1 MALIGPNCYGF
12 INYLDDVALWPF
24 AHGGHAGTFAAIIT
38 QSGMFSSDIT
48 MSQRSLPLTTM
59 ISAGNQSI
67 MDIADFIDILC
78 EDTRTRAIGV
88 HIEGLADIAKFER
101 AALKALEHNTAVVAL
116 KTGRSDIG
124 GSLTL
129 SHTGSLSGAKE
140 LYDALFERLGII
152 SVTNPSQFLEVLKY
166 LCVVPAPKGP
176 RLQALPALAEGQRCL
191 QTTQKQL
198 IYSSAFSDQAKQE
211 LTTLLP
217 PLPPCQIR
225 WTTQRQFGVN
235 RKKPTPFL
243 RQP

>member
-1 MALIGPNCYGF
+1 
-12 INYLDDVALWPF
+12 
-24 AHGGHAGTFAAIIT
+24 
-38 QSGMFSSDIT
+38 
-48 MSQRSLPLTTM
+48 
-59 ISAGNQSI
+59 

-124 GSLTL
+124 GTLTL

-152 SVTNPSQFLEVLKY
+152 SVTNPCNFWRCSNISASYPPQR
-166 LCVVPAPKGP
+166 GP

-191 QTTQKQL
+191 QTTK
-198 IYSSAFSDQAKQE
+198 
-211 LTTLLP
+211 
-217 PLPPCQIR
+217 R
-225 WTTQRQFGVN
+225 N
-235 RKKPTPFL
+235 
-243 RQP
+243 